1 MSVALKLSILAS
13 EEIICYL
20 LFHCCHYSKG
30 HENAQNMPR
39 YYPVEQDKTL
49 LNTAQQ
55 NGHTVND
62 TNIFFFPF
70 FGLDRQSNK
79 LLSVADFFV
88 GH

>member
-1 MSVALKLSILAS
+1 MSVALKLILILAS

-20 LFHCCHYSKG
+20 LFHCCHYSKEG

-39 YYPVEQDKTL
+39 YYPVEQDKTW

-62 TNIFFFPF
+62 TNIYYFFTVFWAWP
-70 FGLDRQSNK
+70 SK
-79 LLSVADFFV
+79 
-88 GH
+88 